1 MAFFTI
7 KNVAIKGISACVP
20 SNKENNVD
28 LPFLSKD
35 EIEKL
40 IATTGIESR
49 RVSTKKICTSDL
61 CLTAA
66 EQLIKDLNWNK
77 NEIDVLIF
85 VTQTPDYVLPTTSCL
100 LQHRLG
106 LKQDCYAMD
115 VSLGCSGWI
124 YGLSTISSLLSSS
137 GLKKGL
143 LLAGDTIS
151 KICSKEDK
159 STYPLFGDAGTA
171 TAVEWTP
178 NTDLKFHTS
187 SDGSGYNTII
197 VPDGAYR
204 NTVNQNS
211 FIPQIIEEGIIR
223 NKLQLVL
230 DGMNV
235 FSFGISQAPESVNQL
250 ISHFDIEKENID
262 YYIFH
267 QANRFMNE
275 KIRKKLKLSEEKI
288 SYSLKDFGNTSSAS
302 IPLTMVTQLK
312 NELETK
318 PLNLI
323 ACGFGVGLSW
333 GSVYFNTD
341 RIIVSH
347 LLEL

>member
-20 SNKENNVD
+20 KNKEGNNE
-28 LPFLSKD
+28 LSFLSNE

-49 RVSTKKICTSDL
+49 RVSTQEICTSDL
-61 CLTAA
+61 CLAAA
-66 EQLIKDLNWNK
+66 EQLIKDLNWSK
-77 NEIDVLIF
+77 DEIDALIF
-85 VTQTPDYVLPTTSCL
+85 VTQTPDYPLPATSCL
-100 LQHRLG
+100 LQYRLG

-151 KICSKEDK
+151 KICSNEDK

-171 TAVEWTP
+171 TAVEWAP
-178 NTDLKFHTS
+178 NADFKFHVS
-187 SDGSGYNTII
+187 SDGSGYDTII
-197 VPDGAYR
+197 VPDGTYR
-204 NTVNQNS
+204 NMVNQNS
-211 FIPQIIEEGIIR
+211 FIPQVIEKGIMR

-235 FSFGISQAPESVNQL
+235 FSFGISQAPESVNRL
-250 ISHFDIEKENID
+250 ISHFDIDKENID
-262 YYIFH
+262 YFIFH

-275 KIRKKLKLSEEKI
+275 KIRKKIKIQEEKVP
-288 SYSLKDFGNTSSAS
+288 YSLKKFGNTSSAT
-302 IPLTMVTQLK
+302 IPLTIVTELKEQLESSK
-312 NELETK
+312 KEI
-318 PLNLI
+318 I

-341 RIIVSH
+341 KIVISP
-347 LLEL
+347 LIEL